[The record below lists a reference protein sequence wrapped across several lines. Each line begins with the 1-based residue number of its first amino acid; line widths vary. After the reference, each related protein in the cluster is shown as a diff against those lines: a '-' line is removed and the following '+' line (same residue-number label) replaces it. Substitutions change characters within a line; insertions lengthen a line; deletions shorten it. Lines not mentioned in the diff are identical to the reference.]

1 MGAHSIHL
9 FNSNH
14 ISTPSNAR
22 HLSEALALSL
32 SSPSLYLGNGICLS
46 VVILYPFL
54 SVTHQG
60 IIMDFGPQE
69 VSFLFFFLPKL
80 GSQIT
85 G

>member
-1 MGAHSIHL
+1 MGTHSIHL
-9 FNSNH
+9 FNSNY

-32 SSPSLYLGNGICLS
+32 SSPSPHLGNGICLS
-46 VVILYPFL
+46 VVILYPFF

-60 IIMDFGPQE
+60 TIRDFGPQE
-69 VSFLFFFLPKL
+69 VFFVFPPKL